1 MVYLITNVQKITVTY
16 TGIEGRPQIVVDQ
29 QTRVQ
34 INVAH
39 YIASRVDHN
48 SWYTCK
54 EKYVEQ

>member
-1 MVYLITNVQKITVTY
+1 M
-16 TGIEGRPQIVVDQ
+16 EGRPQIVVYQ

-39 YIASRVDHN
+39 YISWRVDHN
-48 SWYTCK
+48 SWSTRK